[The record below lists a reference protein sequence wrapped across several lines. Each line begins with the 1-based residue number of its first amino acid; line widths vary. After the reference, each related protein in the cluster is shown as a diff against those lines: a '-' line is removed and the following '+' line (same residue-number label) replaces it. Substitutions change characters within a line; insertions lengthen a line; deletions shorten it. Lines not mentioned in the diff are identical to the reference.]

1 PLNAVFMR
9 IIGFSISSLM
19 KINIWKCILRK
30 SKTIM
35 PETFETPF
43 FNVAVVEREDISY
56 NIKKE

>member
-1 PLNAVFMR
+1 
-9 IIGFSISSLM
+9 M

-35 PETFETPF
+35 TETFETPF

>member
-1 PLNAVFMR
+1 
-9 IIGFSISSLM
+9 M

-56 NIKKE
+56 NIKKEYAVEESNWS

>member
-1 PLNAVFMR
+1 
-9 IIGFSISSLM
+9 
-19 KINIWKCILRK
+19 
-30 SKTIM
+30 M